1 MARRRT
7 SSEGGVSLF
16 PFMSILA
23 CLIGILTLLI
33 SVTMQVK
40 NLDRKEG
47 QTEEAVQLLSEK
59 RVNPPLQEQVGRLK
73 KFAGES
79 GCIIVF
85 ICQHRGSCNRR
96 CRWLSSRFG
105 AWLWGR

>member
-1 MARRRT
+1 MARRQS

-40 NLDRKEG
+40 NMDRKEG
-47 QTEEAVQLLSEK
+47 QTEEERALAEGVLEAKIETSKMETLALLNSL
-59 RVNPPLQEQVGRLK
+59 NEQTQFVH
-73 KFAGES
+73 AAET
-79 GCIIVF
+79 IVVDTD
-85 ICQHRGSCNRR
+85 QRADEV
-96 CRWLSSRFG
+96 L
-105 AWLWGR
+105 